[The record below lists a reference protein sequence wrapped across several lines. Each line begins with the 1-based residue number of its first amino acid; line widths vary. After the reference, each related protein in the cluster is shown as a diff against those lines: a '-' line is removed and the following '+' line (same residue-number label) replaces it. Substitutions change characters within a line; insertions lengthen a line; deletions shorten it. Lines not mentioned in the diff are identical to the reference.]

1 MSFGILAL
9 VLLGPLVVSTD
20 GVVVRALENAMAF
33 RVDLPYIRGSLLGNR
48 NSSRPSPSELFD
60 VIQKAVHS
68 AMKDPVCR
76 RDFALAADG
85 ARIAPLLTSSFDTSD
100 HVVARPPENILD
112 EDLRSASYWS
122 IPDNHGQVGIKVPA
136 FIYPT
141 NVTVDHVPK
150 EIAADVRQ
158 APRSMVLWGLL
169 EGKGN
174 QERYK
179 GARDGFSLSRLRAVG
194 DGPPITG
201 GGTFLPLA
209 SFEYAIDA
217 EFHVQT
223 FAVDPSVISSRI
235 YFGVFVLEMRSNW
248 GSPTSRLY
256 RVRIHGEEVSP

>member
-1 MSFGILAL
+1 
-9 VLLGPLVVSTD
+9 
-20 GVVVRALENAMAF
+20 
-33 RVDLPYIRGSLLGNR
+33 
-48 NSSRPSPSELFD
+48 
-60 VIQKAVHS
+60 QKAVR
-68 AMKDPVCR
+68 AALKDPVSR

-85 ARIAPLLTSSFDTSD
+85 ARIAPLLTSAFDTSD
-100 HVVARPPENILD
+100 LAVARPPENILD

-122 IPDNHGQVGIKVPA
+122 IPDNHGQVGIKVPV

-141 NVTVDHVPK
+141 NITIDHVPR

-174 QERYK
+174 KERYK
-179 GARDGFSLSRLRAVG
+179 VASEGFGLSRLDAVD

-201 GGTFLPLA
+201 GGSFLPLA
-209 SFEYAIDA
+209 SIEYAIDA
-217 EFHVQT
+217 DFHVQT
-223 FAVDPSVISSRI
+223 FAVDPSVVSSHI
-235 YFGVFVLEMRSNW
+235 YFGVFVLEIRSNW